1 VRQLVLQKREVVYSA
16 GLPAENVFVVRS
28 GSVRITFGDA
38 CGGERITRF
47 VHPGEV
53 FGLDAFLPEKIR
65 AFSAIT
71 REESVLCVATSSE
84 FLRFVKQDCQRLWA
98 LFVQLDANAFN
109 CHFEKLE
116 MSGNRVSG
124 RLRKMLAR
132 IRGTTPIEI
141 KQWELA
147 QFLGVSEETISREMK
162 KMRAE
167 EVANAP
173 RKQSSSKAEIA

>member
-1 VRQLVLQKREVVYSA
+1 
-16 GLPAENVFVVRS
+16 
-28 GSVRITFGDA
+28 
-38 CGGERITRF
+38 
-47 VHPGEV
+47 
-53 FGLDAFLPEKIR
+53 
-65 AFSAIT
+65 
-71 REESVLCVATSSE
+71 
-84 FLRFVKQDCQRLWA
+84 
-98 LFVQLDANAFN
+98 
-109 CHFEKLE
+109 